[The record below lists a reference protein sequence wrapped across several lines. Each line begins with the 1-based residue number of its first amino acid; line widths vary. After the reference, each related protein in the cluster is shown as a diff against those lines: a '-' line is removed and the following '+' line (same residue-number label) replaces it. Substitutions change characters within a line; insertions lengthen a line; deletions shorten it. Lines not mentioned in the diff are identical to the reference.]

1 MYNTFR
7 FFPLLRIHTFV
18 LFCAR
23 GVAVAVAVLSL
34 YNFIFISLITFSLS
48 LSPALFRV
56 CVCVYM
62 NFGVCLC
69 AYFVFFKFN
78 ICCLCCV
85 SSTVFDPC
93 KQRWFVGFY
102 VSTVWP
108 NEIDSE
114 RKTEKASGWKRGKWR
129 KERASVCVC
138 TEHTLV
144 CVSCSE
150 LKLQMLISILVCTH
164 SHSTCITYIR
174 ILFFTFIPCSLS
186 LPLYP
191 FHSIAQAENKPS
203 IFACINAPKSVC
215 KLNVDNDDEKRDT
228 AKLHPT
234 FLFAFKLSLFS
245 YLTHSFTLAIFISEI
260 DQIQAKVRKN
270 THTIATTTTEMRAN
284 RLREWFARRNDAH
297 QRFTNAIS
305 QSVYETKS
313 WCDNWHTKKC
323 MLMVDPN
330 TNQS

>member
-1 MYNTFR
+1 
-7 FFPLLRIHTFV
+7 
-18 LFCAR
+18 
-23 GVAVAVAVLSL
+23 
-34 YNFIFISLITFSLS
+34 
-48 LSPALFRV
+48 
-56 CVCVYM
+56 M

-108 NEIDSE
+108 NEIDSK

-129 KERASVCVC
+129 KERASACVYWTHISLC
-138 TEHTLV
+138 LVLWIKTTDVNFNFSLHTL
-144 CVSCSE
+144 
-150 LKLQMLISILVCTH
+150 ILAQH
-164 SHSTCITYIR
+164 ITYIR

-186 LPLYP
+186 LALYP